1 MLCRN
6 WTGQMSFATY
16 HGDCAGC
23 VKSEWDMNKSN
34 GALAENCK
42 QNKEIDQYFS
52 AHEMNDTRQ

>member
-1 MLCRN
+1 
-6 WTGQMSFATY
+6 MSFATY